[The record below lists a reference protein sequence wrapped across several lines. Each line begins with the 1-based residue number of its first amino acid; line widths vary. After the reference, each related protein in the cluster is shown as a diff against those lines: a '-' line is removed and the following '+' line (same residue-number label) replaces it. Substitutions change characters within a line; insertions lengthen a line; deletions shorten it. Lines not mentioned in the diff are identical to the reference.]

1 MKQQFFLSFCDLK
14 AYKNQNFRR
23 TYWQW
28 FGRRRPSLSELD
40 LHRIALHHHTLAH
53 HGRLINSFNVQFS
66 DERVRM
72 YRACMGFK
80 RVSHGGGFVR
90 HARLP
95 SSGPRTERVST
106 SEHEGRDDR
115 APGSP
120 GRCALPRRPPPRTRQ
135 QRSQKQHTHTHTIFS
150 RDFHV
155 ASGTSRLHRR
165 TRDGQSQ
172 RAVANGRL
180 PRSLERKFGLPPLFL
195 DVVRSC
201 SPCFVWSRMS
211 CVTASLFV
219 YGMVLLPL
227 LLFYPLNQVHTT
239 TNIFNMYPPASQPHH
254 AITPARHTTRT
265 TRAQQHTAY
274 QLAPRMPYTCSRSYI
289 LLLPYQITIHFAF
302 FTYIVFAMYME

>member
-66 DERVRM
+66 DERVRI

-120 GRCALPRRPPPRTRQ
+120 GRC
-135 QRSQKQHTHTHTIFS
+135 
-150 RDFHV
+150 
-155 ASGTSRLHRR
+155 
-165 TRDGQSQ
+165 
-172 RAVANGRL
+172 
-180 PRSLERKFGLPPLFL
+180 
-195 DVVRSC
+195 
-201 SPCFVWSRMS
+201 
-211 CVTASLFV
+211 
-219 YGMVLLPL
+219 VL
-227 LLFYPLNQVHTT
+227 
-239 TNIFNMYPPASQPHH
+239 
-254 AITPARHTTRT
+254 
-265 TRAQQHTAY
+265 
-274 QLAPRMPYTCSRSYI
+274 
-289 LLLPYQITIHFAF
+289 
-302 FTYIVFAMYME
+302 

>member
-1 MKQQFFLSFCDLK
+1 MSGCACTAHAWVSSASVTEGVSCAMPVCLALGHGQSAC
-14 AYKNQNFRR
+14 RR
-23 TYWQW
+23 RSTRAETTGPPGAPGAARSRV
-28 FGRRRPSLSELD
+28 GRRRELGS
-40 LHRIALHHHTLAH
+40 R
-53 HGRLINSFNVQFS
+53 
-66 DERVRM
+66 E
-72 YRACMGFK
+72 
-80 RVSHGGGFVR
+80 
-90 HARLP
+90 AR
-95 SSGPRTERVST
+95 SN
-106 SEHEGRDDR
+106 
-115 APGSP
+115 
-120 GRCALPRRPPPRTRQ
+120 
-135 QRSQKQHTHTHTIFS
+135 THTHTRSFPEIS
-150 RDFHV
+150 
-155 ASGTSRLHRR
+155 TSRRGLHVF
-165 TRDGQSQ
+165 TVGHEMDKASVPWPM
-172 RAVANGRL
+172 AAFLDRL
-180 PRSLERKFGLPPLFL
+180 RESRGLPPLFL